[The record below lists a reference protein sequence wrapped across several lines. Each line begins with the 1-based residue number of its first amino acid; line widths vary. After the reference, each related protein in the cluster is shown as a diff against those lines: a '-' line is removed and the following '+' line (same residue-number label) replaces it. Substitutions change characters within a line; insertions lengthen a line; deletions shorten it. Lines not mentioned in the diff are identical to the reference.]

1 MPRRLICAALAVLF
15 AGAACGYRFSSG
27 GVGRD
32 LHSGDRAATARRV
45 EVRFFENRSAQPG
58 FERMLADALV
68 EEFSRRG
75 ELVPVF
81 DGGAG
86 AQDLILAGAIQSV
99 RVHSSASSS
108 VGLSL
113 ENRLTVRLDVSL
125 RRAGGAIVWSHEQ
138 LDLEER
144 YLSSADAGVRESNR
158 EQALRKLAAEVA
170 GRIHDEIT
178 QTAFFEECCEQPTH
192 GTNVWVHA
200 SADVHQ

>member
-1 MPRRLICAALAVLF
+1 MVRPLLYTALALLV
-15 AGAACGYRFSSG
+15 AATACGYRFSN
-27 GVGRD
+27 GRARSD
-32 LHSGDRAATARRV
+32 LDPARAQRI
-45 EVRFFENRSAQPG
+45 EVRFFENRSALPG

-86 AQDLILAGAIQSV
+86 ADGLILAGAIQSV
-99 RVHSSASSS
+99 RVDASASSS

-113 ENRLTVRLDVSL
+113 ENRLSVRLEVSL
-125 RRAGGAIVWSHEQ
+125 LRAGGDLVWSHER
-138 LDLEER
+138 LALEER

-178 QTAFFEECCEQPTH
+178 QTAF
-192 GTNVWVHA
+192 
-200 SADVHQ
+200 